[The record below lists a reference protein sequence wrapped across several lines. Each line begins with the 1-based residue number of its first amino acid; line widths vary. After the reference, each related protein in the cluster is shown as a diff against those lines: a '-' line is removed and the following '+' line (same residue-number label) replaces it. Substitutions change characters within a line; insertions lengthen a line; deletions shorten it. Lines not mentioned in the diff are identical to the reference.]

1 MMLYIVEVSIPLQNA
16 IHLFIIQD
24 FSLFDKMQIT
34 SKGERSDFYEKV

>member
-1 MMLYIVEVSIPLQNA
+1 MMLYIIKVSIPRQKA